1 MFWKIIGTALC
12 GYLLFK
18 SFGMM
23 LLSCSFLMDGDM
35 ARYSSVFKDR
45 FAKRYFLKSDIINL
59 LMNFMICLWCVICAL
74 TIWEIY
80 PFHPLFL
87 LSAMAVG
94 IIISIFSFSVNYT
107 INDALHNMVT
117 NFRVIDDL
125 PEDVQETYG
134 NARKNIEQAYY
145 LPIIIAVVAIIYVL

>member
-23 LLSCSFLMDGDM
+23 LLSCSFLMDGDV

-59 LMNFMICLWCVICAL
+59 LMNFMICLWCVICAF
-74 TIWEIY
+74 TIWGISL
-80 PFHPLFL
+80 FQPLFL
-87 LSAMAVG
+87 LLAMVLG
-94 IIISIFSFSVNYT
+94 IILSMLSFSVNYT
-107 INDALHNMVT
+107 INDALHHMVT
-117 NFRVIDDL
+117 NFKVIDDL

-134 NARKNIEQAYY
+134 NARKNIEQAHF
-145 LPIIIAVVAIIYVL
+145 LPIIIGVVAIIYVL